1 MLTALVLNLAR
12 LVVAAVLPTAAA
24 LGVRYLNRRWNL
36 QITEME
42 MQQLNRIAQDAV
54 TAADQKF
61 KHEPEGSA
69 TNDRKREFAIQHL
82 VTAAEKAGL
91 GVNRQF
97 AEEKIE
103 AVLGAK
109 RSQEQGAA
117 VLNPMTSIVQP

>member
-12 LVVAAVLPTAAA
+12 LVVAAVVPTAAA

-42 MQQLNRIAQDAV
+42 MQQLNKIAQDAV

-61 KHEPEGSA
+61 KHAPSGQP
-69 TNDRKREFAIQHL
+69 TNDMKRDFAVQHL
-82 VTAAEKAGL
+82 MTAAEKAGL
-91 GVNRQF
+91 SVNRQF

-103 AVLGAK
+103 AVLGIK
-109 RSQEQGAA
+109 RSQEGGA
-117 VLNPMTSIVQP
+117 VLTPMTPIVQP

>member
-42 MQQLNRIAQDAV
+42 MQQLNRIAQEAV
-54 TAADQKF
+54 IAADQKF
-61 KHEPEGSA
+61 KHDPPGPP
-69 TNDRKREFAIQHL
+69 TNDRKREFAVQHL
-82 VTAAEKAGL
+82 IAAAEKAGIS
-91 GVNRQF
+91 VNRQF

-103 AVLGAK
+103 AILGIK
-109 RSQEQGAA
+109 RSQEQASA
-117 VLNPMTSIVQP
+117 VLSPMTPIVQP